1 MKKSI
6 EKIQLSQ
13 LDFSLI
19 INHLMGYTLSNYSRI
34 WIALWQ
40 WASLNIR
47 VAFKAFKAFK
57 VTWCG
62 QADDLLQCKTFE
74 KRINVELISRSTWC
88 SPADGDCSGLTPF
101 PQHGRQTLQ
110 MAVLLCKLPSL
121 FCLNF
126 CWSKNACGFQKEENW
141 TKKLC
146 VAEIWN

>member
-40 WASLNIR
+40 WASLNTR

-62 QADDLLQCKTFE
+62 QADDHLQCKTFE
-74 KRINVELISRSTWC
+74 KRIKVELISRSTWC

-110 MAVLLCKLPSL
+110 MTVILWRLPSL
-121 FCLNF
+121 GCLNF
-126 CWSKNACGFQKEENW
+126 CLSRMHGIFKRRRTEQKICCCRN
-141 TKKLC
+141 
-146 VAEIWN
+146 